1 MNIDHTKRVVE
12 MIPYM
17 SGVETETLT
26 LTLEKLEKMWD
37 FILRLMKVKGVLDLS
52 LNTKKLVSG
61 LRI

>member
-17 SGVETETLT
+17 SGVETEVLK

-37 FILRLMKVKGVLDLS
+37 FILRLMREKGVLDLS

-61 LRI
+61 LEI